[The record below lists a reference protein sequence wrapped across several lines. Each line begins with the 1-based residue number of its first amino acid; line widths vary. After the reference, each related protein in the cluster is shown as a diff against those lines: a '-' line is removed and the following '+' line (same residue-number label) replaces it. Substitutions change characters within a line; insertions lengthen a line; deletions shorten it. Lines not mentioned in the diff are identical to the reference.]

1 MRANIIHL
9 ITQRLEHGERDSAG
23 RLGDVG
29 RHGDDLAVAL
39 VDGGRGS
46 RVDDCR
52 RVVLLQGIH
61 SHYSLWPYHYQRGQF
76 WSCLLMLCFPLG
88 GCNFWLSF
96 SDLVTLLVWIC
107 DNKLLI

>member
-1 MRANIIHL
+1 MQNCATLLTLLVRANIIHL
-9 ITQRLEHGERDSAG
+9 ITQRLEYGERDSAG

-61 SHYSLWPYHYQRGQF
+61 SHYSRITT
-76 WSCLLMLCFPLG
+76 SG
-88 GCNFWLSF
+88 GNFGAGY
-96 SDLVTLLVWIC
+96 
-107 DNKLLI
+107 